1 MYIDNT
7 LTHAYVIHEMMIR
20 TLERDLKYL
29 SGLKTEQVI
38 AKWYDKTI
46 KQARTELVEI
56 KKQMAAKGIFY
67 QSEYKIDD
75 QFTGFSFTFHG
86 AAHQMRYANYA
97 LRNHTL
103 IELERILG
111 I

>member
-1 MYIDNT
+1 MYIDNK

-20 TLERDLKYL
+20 TLERDLKHI
-29 SGLKTEQVI
+29 SNLKTEEVLTKLYEKTVKQV
-38 AKWYDKTI
+38 
-46 KQARTELVEI
+46 RNELVEL
-56 KKQMAAKGIFY
+56 KKQMAAKGIYY

-75 QFTGFSFTFHG
+75 QFTGFSFTYNG